1 MELKNG
7 DVGSE
12 LSVSTTTKEG
22 GELKCS
28 LLICSVEMYRHLEP
42 QNCRSHMNVRAPRSR
57 WLSVPVNLI

>member
-28 LLICSVEMYRHLEP
+28 LLICSVEIYIHLEP
-42 QNCRSHMNVRAPRSR
+42 QNCRSM
-57 WLSVPVNLI
+57 